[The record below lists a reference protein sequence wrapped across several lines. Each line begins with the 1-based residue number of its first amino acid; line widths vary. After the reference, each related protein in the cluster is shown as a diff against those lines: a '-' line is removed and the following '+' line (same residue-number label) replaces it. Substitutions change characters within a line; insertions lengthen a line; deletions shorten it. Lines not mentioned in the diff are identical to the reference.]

1 MRRIRYAGGTFLTG
15 DAEAAAVMRYAAA
28 LANVDRAATLTVV
41 GTSDDGTVSEF
52 ELLIGPASQ
61 LLAEPVGH
69 EHELPSAEAFLADV
83 ARRIDDLTWRPD
95 PIGGSFLD
103 EL

>member
-15 DAEAAAVMRYAAA
+15 NAEADAVMRYAAA

-41 GTSDDGTVSEF
+41 GVSDDGTVAEF
-52 ELLIGPASQ
+52 ELLVGPASQ
-61 LLAEPVGH
+61 LIAEPVDD
-69 EHELPSAEAFLADV
+69 EHDLPSADAFLADV
-83 ARRIDDLTWRPD
+83 DRRIGELTWRPD
-95 PIGGSFLD
+95 PIGGSYLD